1 METSMQRQ
9 RLEQVNL
16 WLKDLLEP
24 FQRPL
29 KVPIQ
34 QKYLDHLPSLL
45 VVNADFTIGPM
56 IQAIKHLQTFDF
68 RQNSNLTLTSEPI
81 S

>member
-1 METSMQRQ
+1 MQRQ
-9 RLEQVNL
+9 QLEQFNL
-16 WLKDLLEP
+16 WLQDLLEP

-29 KVPIQ
+29 KAPIQ
-34 QKYLDHLPSLL
+34 QKYLYHLPSLL
-45 VVNADFTIGPM
+45 AVNAGFTTGPM
-56 IQAIKHLQTFDF
+56 IQATKHLQTFDF